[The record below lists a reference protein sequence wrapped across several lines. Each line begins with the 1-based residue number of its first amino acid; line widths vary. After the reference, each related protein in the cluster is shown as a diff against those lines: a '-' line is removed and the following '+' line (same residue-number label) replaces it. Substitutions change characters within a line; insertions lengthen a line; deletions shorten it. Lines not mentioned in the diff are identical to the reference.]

1 MQTLVIGDIHGCY
14 IELLA
19 LLEKAG
25 LSDGDSII
33 AVGDIVDRGPETPQ
47 VLDFFQQTPNA
58 RTLMGNHER
67 KHVRAA
73 RHEVK
78 LSISQQISRQQFGE
92 TYADAVAW
100 MSTLPLYIEL
110 AEAVIVHG
118 NLEPGIPLAEQNPS
132 VVCGTMGGDKILR
145 EHYERPWYEYHTGDK
160 PVIVGHNNYN
170 GTDQPFVYNDKVFGL
185 DTDCVHGKPLT
196 GLLLPAFRI
205 VSVPSRGNHWSQI
218 RRTYQKPPVVIQE
231 SVISW
236 SAQDDL
242 SLMQL
247 IEKVRQAND
256 ALLTLLQ
263 STPDYYELTPR
274 LQAKLYAARAEAGKG
289 KFANLMQLAR
299 LNKLDLEMG
308 RKILKD
314 PKEVQR
320 LLPMRISETK
330 NDI

>member
-1 MQTLVIGDIHGCY
+1 MQTLLIGDIHGCY
-14 IELLA
+14 VELLA

-67 KHVRAA
+67 KHIRGA

-78 LSISQQISRQQFGE
+78 HSLSQLISRQQFGDA
-92 TYADAVAW
+92 YPDAVAW
-100 MSTLPLYIEL
+100 MGTLPLYIEL

-118 NLEPGIPLAEQNPS
+118 YLEPGIPLAEQNPS

-196 GLLLPAFRI
+196 GLLLPAFRF
-205 VSVPSRGNHWSQI
+205 VSVPSRGNLWAQV
-218 RRTYQKPPVVIQE
+218 RRTYQRPRAVSQKPVF
-231 SVISW
+231 SW
-236 SAQDDL
+236 SSQDDL
-242 SLMQL
+242 TLMQL
-247 IEKVRQAND
+247 IEKVRHANES
-256 ALLTLLQ
+256 LLVRLQ
-263 STPDYYELTPR
+263 STPGFSELVPR
-274 LQAKLYAARAEAGKG
+274 PQAKLYAAEAGKG
-289 KFANLMQLAR
+289 KLANLMQLAR
-299 LNKLDLEMG
+299 LNTLDLEMG

-314 PKEVQR
+314 PGEVQK
-320 LLPMRISETK
+320 LLTTK
-330 NDI
+330 IV

>member
-14 IELLA
+14 VELQA

-25 LSDGDSII
+25 LNAGDSII
-33 AVGDIVDRGPETPQ
+33 AVGDIVDRGPETPE

-67 KHVRAA
+67 KHIRGA

-78 LSISQQISRQQFGE
+78 LALSQLISQQQFGDA
-92 TYADAVAW
+92 YPDAVAW
-100 MSTLPLYIEL
+100 MITLPLYIEL

-118 NLEPGIPLAEQNPS
+118 YLEPGIPLAEQNPS

-185 DTDCVHGKPLT
+185 DTNCVHGKSLT
-196 GLLLPAFRI
+196 GLLLPAFRFI
-205 VSVPSRGNHWSQI
+205 SVPSRGNLWAQV
-218 RRTYQKPPVVIQE
+218 RRTYQRPIVISQKPVF
-231 SVISW
+231 SW

-247 IEKVRQAND
+247 IEQVKQAND
-256 ALLTLLQ
+256 TLLARLQ
-263 STPDYYELTPR
+263 STPGFSELTPR
-274 LQAKLYAARAEAGKG
+274 LQAKLYAVQAEAGKG

-308 RKILKD
+308 RKILYD
-314 PKEVQR
+314 PKEVQK
-320 LLPMRISETK
+320 LLSTK
-330 NDI
+330 LV

>member
-1 MQTLVIGDIHGCY
+1 MQTLLIGDIHGCY
-14 IELLA
+14 VELLA

-47 VLDFFQQTPNA
+47 VLDFFQQLPNA

-67 KHVRAA
+67 KHVRGA

-78 LSISQQISRQQFGE
+78 LSMSQLISRQQFGDA
-92 TYADAVAW
+92 YPDAVAW
-100 MSTLPLYIEL
+100 MGTLPLYIEL
-110 AEAVIVHG
+110 AEAIIVHG
-118 NLEPGIPLAEQNPS
+118 YLEPGIPLAEQNPS

-196 GLLLPAFRI
+196 GLLVPAFRF
-205 VSVPSRGNHWSQI
+205 VSVPSRGNLWAQV
-218 RRTYQKPPVVIQE
+218 RRTYQSPHAVFQKPVF
-231 SVISW
+231 SW
-236 SAQDDL
+236 SEQDDL
-242 SLMQL
+242 ALMQL
-247 IEKVRQAND
+247 IEDIKLAND
-256 ALLTLLQ
+256 TLLTLLQ
-263 STPDYYELTPR
+263 STPDFSELTPR

-289 KFANLMQLAR
+289 KLANLMQLAR
-299 LNKLDLEMG
+299 INKLDLEMG

-314 PKEVQR
+314 PGEVQK
-320 LLPMRISETK
+320 LLTTK
-330 NDI
+330 IV